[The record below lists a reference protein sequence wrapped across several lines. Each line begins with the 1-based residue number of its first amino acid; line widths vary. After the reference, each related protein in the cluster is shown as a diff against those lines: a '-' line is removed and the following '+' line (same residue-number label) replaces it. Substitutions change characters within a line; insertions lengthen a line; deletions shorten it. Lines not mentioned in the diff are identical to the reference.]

1 MSRGPDLLTGES
13 EILDLRGEV
22 CPYTFL
28 RAKLALEERPLG
40 AALTMIVDHRPAA
53 DQVPRSLAAEGQE
66 IASVEEHGG
75 SWRIVVVKRAE
86 HRLHKKG

>member
-1 MSRGPDLLTGES
+1 LTGES

-40 AALTMIVDHRPAA
+40 AALLVVVDHPPAA
-53 DQVPRSLAAEGQE
+53 ENVPRSLSAEGQE
-66 IASVEEHGG
+66 ISSVEEHGG
-75 SWRIVVVKRAE
+75 SWRIVVIKRAE